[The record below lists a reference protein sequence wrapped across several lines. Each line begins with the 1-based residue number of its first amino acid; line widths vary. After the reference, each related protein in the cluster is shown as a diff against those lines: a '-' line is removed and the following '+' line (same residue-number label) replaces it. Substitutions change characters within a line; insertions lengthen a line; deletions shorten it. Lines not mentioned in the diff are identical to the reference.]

1 MLKWSFVREDQPLR
15 TTALQMGWALRDEIS
30 DLEREG
36 LFIIQVDEPALREGL
51 PLRKSARPDYLR
63 TAVDAFRLATGGAA
77 PSTQIHTHMCYAE
90 FQDVKQ
96 DIISL
101 DADVISIES
110 ARSRTELLEALGQT
124 SYPNEI
130 GPGVFDI
137 HSPRVPDVEEMAE
150 RLRTAGRFVPAT
162 RLWVNPDCGLKTR
175 NWPEVTESLRRMVQA
190 AKLVRS
196 ELAG

>member
-1 MLKWSFVREDQPLR
+1 
-15 TTALQMGWALRDEIS
+15 
-30 DLEREG
+30 
-36 LFIIQVDEPALREGL
+36 
-51 PLRKSARPDYLR
+51 
-63 TAVDAFRLATGGAA
+63 
-77 PSTQIHTHMCYAE
+77 MCYAE
-90 FQDVKQ
+90 FQDVMQ